1 MRRAVITALAVVALA
16 YVGVCALL
24 FALQRSMIYYPQ
36 PRAGAAA
43 TRIATLPIEGGSV
56 LVTVRPH
63 VGPGA
68 VLYFGGNAE
77 DVSGSVEGLAQAFP
91 DHALYL
97 LHYRGYGGSAG
108 SPSEEALFADAAA
121 LFDLAHAEHAEIVAI
136 GRSLGSGVAVHLAS
150 VRPVT
155 RLVLVTPYDS
165 LQGLAEAQYPWVPVR
180 WLLRDR
186 FESWRYAPQ
195 VTVPTQVI
203 AAEHDAVVPRAST
216 EALLARFRP
225 GIAAYRVLPGTAHD
239 SVSAHPAYGALLSGL
254 PAAP

>member
-1 MRRAVITALAVVALA
+1 MVTALAVAALA
-16 YVGVCALL
+16 YLGVCALL
-24 FALQRSMIYYPQ
+24 YATQGSMIYYPQ

-43 TRIATLPIEGGSV
+43 THITALPIEGGSV
-56 LVTVRPH
+56 LVTVKPH
-63 VGPGA
+63 PGPRA

-77 DVSGSVEGLAQAFP
+77 DVSGSVEALAETFP

-108 SPSEEALFADAAA
+108 KPSEAALFADATA
-121 LFDLAHAEHAEIVAI
+121 LFDAAHREHAEIVAI

-150 VRPVT
+150 VRPVA

-165 LQGLAEAQYPWVPVR
+165 LQGLAEAQFPWVPVR

-186 FESWRYAPQ
+186 YESWRYAPH

-203 AAEHDAVVPRAST
+203 AAEHDSVVPLAST
-216 EALLARFRP
+216 EALIGRFRP
-225 GIAAYRVLPGTAHD
+225 GIATYRVLPGTGHD
-239 SVSAHPAYGALLSGL
+239 SASAHPAYGALLRG
-254 PAAP
+254 APSVP